1 MQKFALSIVLLC
13 SGVAAAQELVS
24 GKDPRHKRSLNYQHT
39 EISESKSELASERYK
54 KRRSKESVERELAS
68 GKESVERELASGKES
83 VERELASDKE
93 SVAKP
98 PEVFYADD
106 ISIDR
111 DAGVRAVKDNTR
123 FYRHRYSTFLSCMLY

>member
-68 GKESVERELASGKES
+68 GKESV
-83 VERELASDKE
+83 
-93 SVAKP
+93 AKP